1 MSARAGSGG
10 PRVLITGGT
19 GTTGRALAARLQ
31 AAGARVRLASRTAPA
46 GREGAEHARFDWAD
60 PATHEEALRGV
71 DRAYVVAPAMVDD
84 PSALMVPFVE
94 RALAGGAR
102 RLVLLSAS
110 AVPEGSPGLGLVHR
124 ALRER
129 APEWTVLQPS
139 WFMQNFIDPRHWH
152 WAGIAGPGEMTTATG
167 GGRVAFVDTE
177 DIAEVAAR
185 ALLDEAPHNAAH
197 VLTGP
202 EALSYDDVAAIVS
215 EVAGRPIRHVRAGE
229 DAARAHLVK
238 AGVPASYAAFLV
250 RLDLAIRD
258 GAEDRVTDT
267 VRRVTGRAPRAFRD
281 FARAHA
287 HAFRGAPAA
296 RRDGPAA

>member
-10 PRVLITGGT
+10 PRVLLTGGT
-19 GTTGRALAARLQ
+19 GTTGRAIAARLE
-31 AAGARVRLASRTAPA
+31 AAGARVRVASRTARDA
-46 GREGAEHARFDWAD
+46 DAREGVEHARFDWAD

-71 DRAYVVAPAMVDD
+71 DRAYLVAPAMVEE
-84 PSALMVPFVE
+84 PSALMVAFIE

-102 RLVLLSAS
+102 RFVLLSSS
-110 AVPEGSPGLGLVHR
+110 AVPEGSPGIGLVHR

-152 WAGIAGPGEMTTATG
+152 RAGIAGPGELTTATG
-167 GGRVAFVDTE
+167 GGRVGFVDAG

-185 ALLDEAPHNAAH
+185 ALLDEAPHNASH
-197 VLTGP
+197 VITGP

-215 EVAGRPIRHVRAGE
+215 EVAGRTIRHIRVDE

-238 AGVPASYAAFLV
+238 AGVPAPYAAFLV

-258 GAEDRVTDT
+258 GAEDRVTD
-267 VRRVTGRAPRAFRD
+267 VVQRVTGRAPRAFRD

-287 HAFRGAPAA
+287 HAFT
-296 RRDGPAA
+296 

>member
-1 MSARAGSGG
+1 MSARARSGG
-10 PRVLITGGT
+10 PRVLLTGGT
-19 GTTGRALAARLQ
+19 GTTGRAIAARLE
-31 AAGARVRLASRTAPA
+31 AAGARVRIASRTARDA
-46 GREGAEHARFDWAD
+46 DAREGVEHARFDWAD
-60 PATHEEALRGV
+60 PTTHEEALRGV
-71 DRAYVVAPAMVDD
+71 ERAYLVAPAMVEE
-84 PSALMVPFVE
+84 PSALMVAFIE

-102 RLVLLSAS
+102 RFVLLSSS
-110 AVPEGSPGLGLVHR
+110 AVPEGSPGIGLVHR

-152 WAGIAGPGEMTTATG
+152 RAGIAGPGELTTATG
-167 GGRVAFVDTE
+167 GGRVGFVDAG

-185 ALLDEAPHNAAH
+185 ALLDEAPHNASH
-197 VLTGP
+197 VITGP

-215 EVAGRPIRHVRAGE
+215 EIAGRTIRHVRVDE

-238 AGVPASYAAFLV
+238 AGVPAPYAAFLV

-258 GAEDRVTDT
+258 GAEDRVTD
-267 VRRVTGRAPRAFRD
+267 VVQRVTGRAPRAFRD

-287 HAFRGAPAA
+287 HAFT
-296 RRDGPAA
+296 

>member
-10 PRVLITGGT
+10 PRVLLTGGT
-19 GTTGRALAARLQ
+19 GTTGRAIAARLE
-31 AAGARVRLASRTAPA
+31 AAGARVRVASRTARDA
-46 GREGAEHARFDWAD
+46 DAREGVEHARFDWAD
-60 PATHEEALRGV
+60 PTTHEEALRGV
-71 DRAYVVAPAMVDD
+71 ERAYLVAPAMVED
-84 PSALMVPFVE
+84 PSALMVAFIE

-102 RLVLLSAS
+102 RFVLLSSS
-110 AVPEGSPGLGLVHR
+110 AVPEGSPGIGLVHR

-129 APEWTVLQPS
+129 APEWAVLQPS

-152 WAGIAGPGEMTTATG
+152 RAGIAGPGELPTATG
-167 GGRVAFVDTE
+167 GGRVGFVDAG

-185 ALLDEAPHNAAH
+185 ALLDEAPHNASH
-197 VLTGP
+197 VITGP

-215 EVAGRPIRHVRAGE
+215 EVAGRTIRHVRVDE

-238 AGVPASYAAFLV
+238 AGVPAPYAAFLV

-258 GAEDRVTDT
+258 GAEDRVTD
-267 VRRVTGRAPRAFRD
+267 VVQRVTGRAPRAFRD

-287 HAFRGAPAA
+287 HAFT
-296 RRDGPAA
+296 